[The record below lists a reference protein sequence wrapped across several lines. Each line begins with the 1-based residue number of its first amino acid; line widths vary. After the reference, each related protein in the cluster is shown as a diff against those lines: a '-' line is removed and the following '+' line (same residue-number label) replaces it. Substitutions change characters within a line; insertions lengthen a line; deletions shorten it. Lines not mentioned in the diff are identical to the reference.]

1 MKFKYYYDPFYKSCL
16 VGTVDKMKHQKTN
29 KTIWLLRSDKDDYR
43 RWWEDY
49 FFESRKEYVD
59 FIKEQGWK
67 IRR

>member
-1 MKFKYYYDPFYKSCL
+1 MKFIYQSSFI
-16 VGTVDKMKHQKTN
+16 GTVDKIKHPKIK
-29 KTIWLLRSDKDDYR
+29 KTIWLLRSDKEDFGR

-49 FFESRKEYVD
+49 FFESKKEYVD